1 MEEQRK
7 PEKKEIIIIC
17 SLLLALVGLIF
28 IPMIFGEEKSAP
40 TPKTEV
46 YFGYFNTESRYID
59 YSGRSDEDFQ
69 RAADLVGEKLRFYH
83 ELFDIYYEYEGITNL
98 KTLNDRAG
106 EGPIVISEELF
117 ELLEYSK
124 EMYNL
129 TGGEVNIAMGAVL
142 SIWHDFREAGVSLP
156 ERESL
161 LLAAEHTDIEKL
173 RLDRENMT
181 AELSDPEMSL
191 DVGAIAKGFAVEK
204 IAEMLEREGYTS
216 SVIDAGGN
224 LRAIGKKPDGSSWR
238 TGVKNPLGDGFIHY
252 LDIADSAAVTSG
264 NYERSYTV
272 DGKKYHHI
280 IDKDTLMP
288 SEHFISVT
296 VNVESS
302 ALADALSTA
311 LFNMTYEEGA
321 AIVSGIE
328 GAYVIWVTPSGE
340 VKTN

>member
-1 MEEQRK
+1 MEERRK

-28 IPMIFGEEKSAP
+28 VPMFLVEDKS
-40 TPKTEV
+40 TPKPKTQV
-46 YFGYFNTESRYID
+46 YFGYFNTESRYTD
-59 YSGRSDEDFQ
+59 YSGGSDEDFK
-69 RAADLVGEKLRFYH
+69 RAADLVGERLKFYH
-83 ELFDIYYEYEGITNL
+83 ELFDIYHEYEGITNL
-98 KTLNDRAG
+98 KTLNDHAG
-106 EGPIVISEELF
+106 EGPIQITEELF
-117 ELLEYSK
+117 DLLEYSK
-124 EMYNL
+124 EMYTL

-142 SIWHDFREAGVSLP
+142 SIWHEYREVGVALP
-156 ERESL
+156 EREML

-181 AELSDPEMSL
+181 AELLDPEMSL

-204 IAEMLEREGYTS
+204 IAELLQSEGYTS

-224 LRAIGKKPDGSSWR
+224 LRAIGKKPDGTSWR
-238 TGVKNPLGDGFIHY
+238 TGVKNPLGEGYIEY
-252 LDIADSAAVTSG
+252 LDLADSAAVTSG
-264 NYERSYTV
+264 NYERYYTV
-272 DGKKYHHI
+272 NGKNYHHI

-296 VNVESS
+296 INVGSS

-328 GAYVIWVTPSGE
+328 GARVIWVTPSGE
-340 VKTN
+340 VLTN